1 MSLSRILFHLVL
13 VILVCWMGWQDWKT
27 REVSNWLSLPLGM
40 LGLAGLVYRFIQ
52 GDSLVLH
59 SLFVVIVLT
68 IATFCNWMGGADWKV
83 LVGLWGLWTLGGLV
97 ALIGAGLWGM
107 VAMIRTHDKNVSFP
121 GIAAF
126 AVSLLLTFVVEV
138 SIMLDIGV
146 IFPGKIAPFFI

>member
-1 MSLSRILFHLVL
+1 MSLSRFLFHLVL
-13 VILVCWMGWQDWKT
+13 VVAVCWMGWQDWKT

-52 GDSLVLH
+52 GDSLVLP
-59 SLFVVIVLT
+59 SLFVVILLT
-68 IATFCNWMGGADWKV
+68 IAAFRNWMGGADWKV
-83 LVGLWGLWTLGGLV
+83 LVGLWGLWTLGGLA

-107 VAMIRTHDKNVSFP
+107 AEMIRTHDKNVSFP